1 MLDDQVN
8 SSCGKIVLEK
18 SSNNYSKNI
27 KTMYVSYGGKFVKN
41 SFIVQT
47 YII

>member
-1 MLDDQVN
+1 MLDDQIN
-8 SSCGKIVLEK
+8 SSCGKIVFEK
-18 SSNNYSKNI
+18 SSTNYSKNI
-27 KTMYVSYGGKFVKN
+27 KTINVSYGGKFVKN